1 MDDWKNWE
9 GRIID
14 QRFRLS
20 DHLGGGSHS
29 AVFLTNYDG
38 AKAAIK
44 LVPATDHT
52 TPDWDRALRL
62 DHPNLLR
69 LLHTGRVN
77 EDGKDVL
84 YAVMEYA
91 DDDLSKVL
99 PERALTAQE
108 TRDVLP
114 PVLNALEYL
123 HQRGLVHGHL
133 KASNILATGDQIK
146 LASDG
151 ISSSGQ
157 KSHDVKSVYDAPEIA
172 ATGYTAQS
180 DIWALGVTLVE
191 MLTQR
196 AGNHPD
202 YKKLPARLADVVR
215 ECLQADP
222 QRRPPAAAIPAIL
235 SGQRLPEPKVSPAA
249 QPEDRERKVAGS
261 RRSVAILTGAL
272 LLGAI
277 VIIGPRLIDS
287 SPAPVAG
294 VATAPTPAAA
304 PPPAKLA
311 DAKGEVIDR
320 ILPKV
325 ESKAQRTIRGKLRV
339 QVHVSVD
346 EAGMVKEAKL
356 ESRGGSRYFSNQ
368 ALGAARR
375 WKFKPPVANGRNT
388 PSDWNLTFEFTR
400 SDIKATAQER
410 QSS

>member
-9 GRIID
+9 GRTID

-20 DHLGGGSHS
+20 DYLGGDSHS
-29 AVFLTNYDG
+29 AVFLTEYNG
-38 AKAAIK
+38 AKTAIK
-44 LVPATDHT
+44 LVPAADHT

-99 PERALTAQE
+99 PERGLTAQE

-151 ISSSGQ
+151 IGRSGQ
-157 KSHDVKSVYDAPEIA
+157 KSQAPNSVYDAPEIA
-172 ATGYTAQS
+172 ATGNTAQS

-196 AGNHPD
+196 AGSQPD

-222 QRRPPAAAIPAIL
+222 QRRPPAAAIPSIL

-249 QPEDRERKVAGS
+249 QPAVHERKVAGS

-272 LLGAI
+272 LLGA
-277 VIIGPRLIDS
+277 VVMIGPRLIDS
-287 SPAPVAG
+287 SPAPVAR
-294 VATAPTPAAA
+294 VATAPTPAAT
-304 PPPAKLA
+304 PPARSA

-320 ILPKV
+320 VLPEV
-325 ESKAQRTIRGKLRV
+325 ESKAQRTIRGRLRV
-339 QVHVSVD
+339 QVRVSVD
-346 EAGMVKEAKL
+346 ESGMVKEAKL

-368 ALGAARR
+368 ALGASRR

-388 PSDWNLTFEFTR
+388 PSEWNLTFEFTR
-400 SDIKATAQER
+400 SDIRATAQER
-410 QSS
+410 QS